1 METLKLYALAESR
14 GITVDRYPLPE
25 NGSVSANIGS
35 HLFVALDREISG
47 ADERVCLAH
56 ELGHCETMSFYNV
69 YSPFDVREKHERR
82 ANLWAINR
90 LVPRYKYERALKKGY
105 DNVYSLAE
113 YFDVTLSFMQKAID
127 YYKSVG

>member
-1 METLKLYALAESR
+1 METNKLYTLAESH

-25 NGSVSANIGS
+25 NLSASLKVNS
-35 HLFVALDREISG
+35 RLYVALDREISG

-56 ELGHCETMSFYNV
+56 ELGHCETMSFYNI

-82 ANLWAINR
+82 ANLWAIDK
-90 LVPRYKYERALKKGY
+90 LIPKKQFEHAVRRGY

-113 YFDVTLSFMQKAID
+113 YFDVTVSFMQKAID
-127 YYKSVG
+127 YYKTA

>member
-1 METLKLYALAESR
+1 METLNLYALAESR

-35 HLFVALDREISG
+35 RLFVALDREISG

-56 ELGHCETMSFYNV
+56 ELGHCETMSFYNI

-90 LVPRYKYERALKKGY
+90 LVPRYKYEKALKKGY

-113 YFDVTLSFMQKAID
+113 YFDVTVSFMQKAID

>member
-1 METLKLYALAESR
+1 METNKLYTLAECH

-25 NGSVSANIGS
+25 NLSASLKVNS
-35 HLFVALDREISG
+35 RLYVALDREISG

-56 ELGHCETMSFYNV
+56 ELGHCETMSFYNI

-82 ANLWAINR
+82 ANLWAINN
-90 LVPRYKYERALKKGY
+90 LIPKKQFEHAVRRGY

-113 YFDVTLSFMQKAID
+113 YFDVTVSFMQKAID
-127 YYKSVG
+127 YYKTA